1 MSLTI
6 LGAHGGDVW
15 VETNG
20 ELFGI
25 SAVDL
30 AAFRAEV
37 ASDESDGIVSVCLGL
52 KLDESDVTALIQA
65 LNGPQLDDCHH
76 CEQPGL
82 IDIEGRTVCPG
93 CANGYGLAE
102 QESEGER

>member
-6 LGAHGGDVW
+6 LGAHGNDVW
-15 VETNG
+15 VETDG
-20 ELFGI
+20 DLYSL

-30 AAFRAEV
+30 AKMRDQVRLTTGRAYRV
-37 ASDESDGIVSVCLGL
+37 GAWF
-52 KLDESDVTALIQA
+52 DESDVTALIRA
-65 LNGPQLDDCHH
+65 LNGPQLDDCHD

-82 IDIEGRTVCPG
+82 IDVEGRMVCPG
-93 CANGYGLAE
+93 HANGYGIAE